1 MQKKRSILFILSSVS
16 FLFFLLSCASFTPP
30 EGVLNVPLSRDQYK
44 PLVQTSKFSE
54 YKGQTIIFDS
64 IDIDAKDVENM
75 YYLNGE
81 QTVGYTLFYKT
92 GGIQQPVVSFFWYAL
107 QKTFNSIGIDVKEGG
122 PIKNAAQLNLKIM
135 FLTDQKAIFKASLL
149 RNGYLIMQKDITV
162 SKKFPPTN
170 DVPQLTKNAFEF
182 IDLIAETILGDPDF
196 KREFFSEKGRI

>member
-1 MQKKRSILFILSSVS
+1 
-16 FLFFLLSCASFTPP
+16 
-30 EGVLNVPLSRDQYK
+30 
-44 PLVQTSKFSE
+44 
-54 YKGQTIIFDS
+54 
-64 IDIDAKDVENM
+64 M